1 MTSLSFNVVFHWK
14 WGFSSQS
21 CVHKYRDLAA
31 VEPPT
36 RIWIIIIIRMRLLQ
50 NTHSL
55 QKSRTEF
62 SGHHFHSGRFLP
74 GSSSLQQRPL
84 HQASLQHG
92 PLQPL
97 VVPLL
102 HLCQPEVEGV
112 KTHLLI
118 NQPHLKLGF
127 NKRKIHKDPHH
138 SKDCCIPDHSPGH
151 LPQLPLHRQG
161 AAVDPLQAVH
171 VGVQHLQESRHAT
184 CDTT

>member
-1 MTSLSFNVVFHWK
+1 MLYFTGNGVSRHKIVFTNT
-14 WGFSSQS
+14 
-21 CVHKYRDLAA
+21 
-31 VEPPT
+31 E
-36 RIWIIIIIRMRLLQ
+36 IWRLWIWIIIIRMRSIR

-55 QKSRTEF
+55 LKSRTEF

-74 GSSSLQQRPL
+74 DSSSLRQRPL
-84 HQASLQHG
+84 DQASLQHG

-112 KTHLLI
+112 STLLFI

-127 NKRKIHKDPHH
+127 NKRKIHKDLHH

-171 VGVQHLQESRHAT
+171 VGVQHLQVFHVTRHAT